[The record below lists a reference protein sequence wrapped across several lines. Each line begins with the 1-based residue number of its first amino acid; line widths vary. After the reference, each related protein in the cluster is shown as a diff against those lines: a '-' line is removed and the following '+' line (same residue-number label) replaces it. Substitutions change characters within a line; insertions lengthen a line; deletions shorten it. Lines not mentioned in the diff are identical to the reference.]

1 MRKVLILCCSIALLL
16 VSCKNDNEEE
26 TFSNNNGGSGGTTT
40 CDTANV
46 SFSKVI
52 MPMIQNN
59 CLSCHNSTSPKLSN
73 YDQIA
78 QNATRIL
85 GAIKHQPG
93 YKAMPPGGSLPQCNI
108 LQFEAWVKQGKKN
121 N

>member
-1 MRKVLILCCSIALLL
+1 MRKSLILSCTIALLL

-26 TFSNNNGGSGGTTT
+26 TFSKNNGGTTT
-40 CDTANV
+40 CDTVNV

-93 YKAMPPGGSLPQCNI
+93 YKAMPQGGSLPQCNI
-108 LQFEAWVKQGKKN
+108 LQFEAWVNQGKKN

>member
-1 MRKVLILCCSIALLL
+1 MRKTSILCCIIALLL

-26 TFSNNNGGSGGTTT
+26 TFSGNNGGSPT
-40 CDTANV
+40 CDTSNV
-46 SFSKVI
+46 SFSMVI

-93 YKAMPPGGSLPQCNI
+93 YKPMPPGGSLPECNI